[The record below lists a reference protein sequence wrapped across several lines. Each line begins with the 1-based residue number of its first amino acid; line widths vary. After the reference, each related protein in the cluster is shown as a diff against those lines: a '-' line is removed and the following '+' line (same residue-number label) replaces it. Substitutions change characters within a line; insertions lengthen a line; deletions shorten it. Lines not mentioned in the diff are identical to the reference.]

1 MSGYLA
7 RLKAFK
13 SEKPSP
19 EVLPKPTKPPFGSF
33 GSKPDR
39 RFEAK
44 TEEAM
49 PECIWKNPYP
59 QGTPEA
65 RAESLRVVRAAQRG
79 EPI

>member
-7 RLKAFK
+7 RLKALK
-13 SEKPSP
+13 SKKPYS

-33 GSKPDR
+33 GSKPER
-39 RFEAK
+39 RFETK
-44 TEEAM
+44 TEETLS
-49 PECIWKNPYP
+49 EYIWKNPYP

-65 RAESLRVVRAAQRG
+65 RAESHRVVRAAQRG

>member
-7 RLKAFK
+7 RLKTLK
-13 SEKPSP
+13 SEMTLH

-33 GSKPDR
+33 GSKPNR
-39 RFEAK
+39 RFKTK

-49 PECIWKNPYP
+49 PEYIWKNPYP

-65 RAESLRVVRAAQRG
+65 RAESLRVIRAAQRG